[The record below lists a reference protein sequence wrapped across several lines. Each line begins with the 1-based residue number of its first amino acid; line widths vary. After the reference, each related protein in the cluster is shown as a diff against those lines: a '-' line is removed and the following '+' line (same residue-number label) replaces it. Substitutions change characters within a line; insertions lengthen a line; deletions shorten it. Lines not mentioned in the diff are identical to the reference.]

1 MLRCVEVFLKLKNKR
16 NFKGIL
22 LFFDNKEFS
31 LEIDFNSD
39 NEKLNKDI
47 AEYYGFGNSLNE

>member
-1 MLRCVEVFLKLKNKR
+1 VEVFLKLKNKR

-22 LFFDNKEFS
+22 LFFDDKEFS

-39 NEKLNKDI
+39 DEKLNKDI